1 MGKKKVTTQSG
12 EQAIAQGS
20 KQEGAVAKA
29 SSSRRGR
36 RVENGRVYVNATY
49 NNTVVTVTDEKGDVL
64 AWASAGSIGFSGP
77 KKATPFAASKIVSV
91 VAEKLKNYGLQ
102 NLDVYIKGVGGGRD
116 SAVRSFANQ
125 GFNLVSVK
133 DVTPVPHNGP
143 KAKKVR
149 RV

>member
-133 DVTPVPHNGP
+133 DVTPVPHNGV